1 MSTLK
6 KEKMSEEEVENL
18 FKMSLLSPVLSR
30 DDAKVVSFTMATNSF
45 LPLESVSSKK
55 IVEIEDCSF

>member
-1 MSTLK
+1 MSV
-6 KEKMSEEEVENL
+6 EEAENL

-30 DDAKVVSFTMATNSF
+30 DDAKVVSYTMAPNSL

-55 IVEIEDCSF
+55 VVEIDDYSF